1 MGSKPRRQKRAATPR
16 PTPTSV
22 EHATIDANEA
32 LTTVVDPRS
41 PEDFATAFADAFLY
55 VPEDPD
61 PAVEPI
67 AVPAEVA
74 AEPAGAPLSEAVA
87 PVEPPPART
96 RRSRAKKA
104 EVADEPAAPKK
115 PKASGTKR
123 GDRRKTVTEATD
135 APAKRTP
142 RRRKTDNVVAEASP
156 VAAEPVAAEPVA
168 ADPSPVADHVDTW
181 VDQVLE
187 PTPPAA
193 PADTWVD
200 LVLEPTPPASKADE
214 WVDQVLEPVKI
225 PIPRPRPTARPATKS
240 APATAKKSTAAR
252 PAPSAKPSGKP
263 TTGAP
268 AGGGSRWWIVAPAI
282 AMLMAVVY
290 MNRPAKGHDPLP
302 AEIVG
307 PWKTDF
313 WRFKQQTLEF
323 LPDTVVLTLTDPV
336 EGRYPITKVET
347 SDAGRETAISVTYRQ
362 ADGTEKTLDV
372 LADKD
377 PTTALRFRAHEGVIW
392 TRPEP

>member
-32 LTTVVDPRS
+32 LATVADPRS
-41 PEDFATAFADAFLY
+41 SEGFAMAFADAFLY

-61 PAVEPI
+61 PAAEPI
-67 AVPAEVA
+67 AAPAEVD
-74 AEPAGAPLSEAVA
+74 AEPAGAPMSEAVA
-87 PVEPPPART
+87 PVEPPPARA

-104 EVADEPAAPKK
+104 EVAEEPAAPKK

-135 APAKRTP
+135 APAKSTP
-142 RRRKTDNVVAEASP
+142 RRRKTDKVVAEAPS
-156 VAAEPVAAEPVA
+156 AT
-168 ADPSPVADHVDTW
+168 ADEW

-200 LVLEPTPPASKADE
+200 LVLEPTPPAPKADE

-225 PIPRPRPTARPATKS
+225 PIPRPRPAARPAAKS

-290 MNRPAKGHDPLP
+290 MNRPTKGHDPLP

-347 SDAGRETAISVTYRQ
+347 NDAGRETAISVTYRQ
-362 ADGTEKTLDV
+362 DDGTEKTLEV